1 MSARLRAASVHR
13 MSDPIEDPSRRRF
26 VRMILA
32 APVVLAA
39 GLELPWTAELAA
51 AAAARAALTP
61 ECGDDDEPTPE
72 ETAGPFFKPR
82 SPLRTSL
89 LEPGIEGARIVVSG
103 RVFSR
108 ECRPFA
114 GALLDFW
121 HAGDD
126 GEYDNEGYRLRGHQF
141 TDADGRYR
149 LETVVPGIYPGRTR
163 HFHVRVQAPRG
174 RVLTT
179 QLYFPDEVR
188 NRRDFLFRPELL
200 MAVQKGSGQARF
212 HFMLDQA

>member
-1 MSARLRAASVHR
+1 PHRAASVR
-13 MSDPIEDPSRRRF
+13 QVSNGIENPSRRRF
-26 VRMILA
+26 VRLMLA

-39 GLELPWTAELAA
+39 GLELPWPAELAA

-82 SPLRTSL
+82 SPLRASL
-89 LEPGIEGARIVVSG
+89 LEPGIPGTRIVVSG

-108 ECRPFA
+108 ECRPLA

-126 GEYDNEGYRLRGHQF
+126 GEYDNQGFRLRGHQF
-141 TDADGRYR
+141 TDQDGRYR
-149 LETVVPGIYPGRTR
+149 LETVVPG
-163 HFHVRVQAPRG
+163 
-174 RVLTT
+174 L
-179 QLYFPDEVR
+179 
-188 NRRDFLFRPELL
+188 
-200 MAVQKGSGQARF
+200 
-212 HFMLDQA
+212 